1 MKRIDSL
8 LNTGSADFLA
18 NRAHNLRLAEELRQM
33 QWQVRHQRPE
43 RDLQRLARQNKLFVR
58 DRIQRLLDPGTPFLE
73 LSTLAGNMEYDGE
86 VPGAG
91 IVTGIGIV
99 SGREVMIHASDASVK
114 GGAWYPLS
122 VKKIVRATDIAVEN
136 RLPMIHLCD
145 SAGGFLPLQAELFA
159 DRHNAGRIFRNQSIL
174 SKMGVPQVAIVLGHC
189 TAGGAYVPALS
200 DYSVIVRGNGAIFL
214 GGPPLVKAATGEE
227 VSADDLGGCDVHT
240 RLSGTADYPAGN
252 EFEAI
257 AIARDVVA
265 QWHRPAKAP
274 VEWQEPEAPHYDPQ
288 ELYGII
294 PRDIKVQFDMREVIA
309 RMVDASRFHEYQP
322 AYGGTLVCGFAH
334 LWGYKIGIL
343 ANNGVLLNESALKGA
358 HFVEL
363 CNQNRTPL
371 VFLQNI
377 TGFMVGR
384 DYERRGITKDGAK
397 MIMAV
402 AGSEVPKFT
411 VICNGSFGAGNYGM
425 SGRAFDPRFL
435 FMWPQ
440 SQISVMGAEQ
450 AANVL
455 VDVKL
460 RQLARS
466 GETLDAAEV
475 AAIREPVLA
484 DYRRQSS
491 ALYSTSRLWDDG
503 ILDPTDTRNALG
515 IAISAALNVPIKE
528 PGYGVFRM

>member
-8 LNTGSADFLA
+8 INTGSADFLA
-18 NRAHNLRLAEELRQM
+18 NRTHNLRLAEELRQM
-33 QWQVRHQRPE
+33 QQQVRQQRPE

-73 LSTLAGNMEYDGE
+73 FSTLAGNMEYDGE

-91 IVTGIGIV
+91 VVTGIGIV
-99 SGREVMIHASDASVK
+99 SGREAVIHASDASVK

-136 RLPMIHLCD
+136 SLPMIHLCD

-159 DRHNAGRIFRNQSIL
+159 DRHNGGRIFRNQSIL

-200 DYSVIVRGNGAIFL
+200 DYSVIVRGNGAIVL

-227 VSADDLGGCDVHT
+227 VSADDLGGCDLHT
-240 RLSGTADYPAGN
+240 RVSGTADYPAGN

-322 AYGGTLVCGFAH
+322 AYGSTLVCGFAH

-515 IAISAALNVPIKE
+515 MAISAALNVPIKE

>member
-1 MKRIDSL
+1 MKRIDSAL
-8 LNTGSADFLA
+8 DTRSAEFRA
-18 NRAHNLRLAEELRQM
+18 NRQHNLALAQALRDQ
-33 QWQVRHQRPE
+33 QAAVRYERPE
-43 RDLQRLARQNKLFVR
+43 RDRERLARQNKLFVR
-58 DRIQRLLDPGTPFLE
+58 DRLQRLLDPGTPFLE
-73 LSTLAGNMEYDGE
+73 LSTLAANMDYEGE

-99 SGREVMIHASDASVK
+99 SGREVMVHASDASVK

-136 RLPMIHLCD
+136 RLPMVHLCD

-159 DRHNAGRIFRNQSIL
+159 DRHYGGRIFRNQAIL
-174 SKMGVPQVAIVLGHC
+174 SKMGVPQVAVVLGHC

-227 VSADDLGGCDVHT
+227 VSADDLGGCDLHT
-240 RLSGTADYPAGN
+240 RISGTADYPASN
-252 EFEAI
+252 EFEAF

-265 QWHRPAKAP
+265 QWKRPVKAE
-274 VEWQEPEAPHYDPQ
+274 VEWQEPEPPFYDPS
-288 ELYGII
+288 ELYGIV

-309 RMVDASRFHEYQP
+309 RMVDGSRFHEYQP
-322 AYGGTLVCGFAH
+322 AYATTLVCGFAH
-334 LWGYKIGIL
+334 LWGYKVGIL
-343 ANNGVLLNESALKGA
+343 ANNGVLFNESAQKGS
-358 HFVEL
+358 HFIQL

-425 SGRAFDPRFL
+425 SGRAFDPRLL

-455 VDVKL
+455 ADVKL
-460 RQLARS
+460 RQLARTGAQLS
-466 GETLDAAEV
+466 PEEIS
-475 AAIREPVLA
+475 AIRDPVVK

-503 ILDPTDTRNALG
+503 ILDPVDTRNALG
-515 IAISAALNVPIKE
+515 IAISASLNAPIAA
-528 PGYGVFRM
+528 PSYGVFRV